1 MTTLHGACVAPPGR
15 DGGAVKRRNA
25 CAARDLWGQTW
36 DNGDHNKAAPGGAS
50 TPLIQGPRRLA
61 RSRLMVSLP
70 PSAATTAPPTPNE
83 PAPLSECM
91 AELLAVLRE
100 REGR

>member
-1 MTTLHGACVAPPGR
+1 
-15 DGGAVKRRNA
+15 
-25 CAARDLWGQTW
+25 
-36 DNGDHNKAAPGGAS
+36 
-50 TPLIQGPRRLA
+50 
-61 RSRLMVSLP
+61 MVSLP